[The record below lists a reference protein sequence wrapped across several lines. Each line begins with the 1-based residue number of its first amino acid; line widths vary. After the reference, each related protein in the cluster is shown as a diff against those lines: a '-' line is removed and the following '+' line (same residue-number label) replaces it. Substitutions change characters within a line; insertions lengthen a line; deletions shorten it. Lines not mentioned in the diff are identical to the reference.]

1 MRLKE
6 TIIAIST
13 PPGRSWRGLL
23 RVSGAGAYDVLA
35 DLVEDPPST
44 PRQWSRATL
53 RDPLGLPVW
62 VATFAAPHS
71 YTGQDMAEVQ
81 LPGHP
86 ALFDRLVRRTLN
98 CRGRLAQPGEFTF
111 RAFVAGKLDLT
122 QAEGVAA
129 TISAVSDSQLT
140 AAAALRE
147 GQLGGLAREGVDE
160 LAMQLALV
168 EAGIDFTD
176 QEDVVSIAPATLHA
190 KLTAIAMKLD
200 NLLVHSRSWGSV
212 QALPRIVLAG
222 PPSSG
227 KSTLFNALLG
237 ETRAVID
244 TIPGTTRDVLTE
256 PLTLT
261 DPAGRTIEVLLTDI
275 AGLDTPQTALDRN
288 VQRAARDACAH
299 ADLIVHLRDER
310 SDQQDH
316 WATHFPTETPVL
328 RVRSKCD
335 LPPPPVSASSAQD
348 AIEPRIDIA
357 ISAATGTGLTEM
369 RHAIADRI
377 GTGAASVT
385 GEMVVLQPRHEQAL
399 HAAHEAVCDAVSLV
413 TPQRN
418 EHTLSHVELIATNLR
433 TALDELAMLGGQMT
447 PDDVIGRVFATFC
460 VGK

>member
-35 DLVEDPPST
+35 HLVEDPPST

-53 RDPLGLPVW
+53 CDPLGLPVW

-86 ALFDRLVRRTLN
+86 ALLDRLVRRTLN
-98 CRGRLAQPGEFTF
+98 RRGRLAQPGEFTF

-140 AAAALRE
+140 AAAALRD
-147 GQLGGLAREGVDE
+147 GQLGDLAREGVDE
-160 LAMQLALV
+160 LATQLALV

-237 ETRAVID
+237 ESRAVID

-261 DPAGRTIEVLLTDI
+261 DPAGRTIEILLTDI

-335 LPPPPVSASSAQD
+335 LSPPPESASSAQD

-385 GEMVVLQPRHEQAL
+385 GEMVVLQPRHEQA
-399 HAAHEAVCDAVSLV
+399 
-413 TPQRN
+413 
-418 EHTLSHVELIATNLR
+418 
-433 TALDELAMLGGQMT
+433 
-447 PDDVIGRVFATFC
+447 
-460 VGK
+460 